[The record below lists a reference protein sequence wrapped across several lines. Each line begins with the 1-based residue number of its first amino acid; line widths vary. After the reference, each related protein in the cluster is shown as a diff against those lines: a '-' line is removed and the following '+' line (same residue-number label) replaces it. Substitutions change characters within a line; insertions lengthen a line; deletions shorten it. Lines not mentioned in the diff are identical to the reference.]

1 MLQHLQGIDP
11 PPFLATLVPLLIL
24 IAWNVCAVV
33 RDFVERWQAA
43 LDEDRAEAAVDVGP
57 AEPVE
62 PDDPRN
68 RDALAID
75 LIKALGGAAA
85 ACQCPACGQV
95 MVKAGGNHEMMCG
108 CEAKPG
114 GQWNTVENAL
124 RGDGCGHP
132 QPRDDEQATRR
143 RSCVYRV
150 PRDRR
155 RAAAAAGVVG
165 RPAGGPPAAGAL

>member
-1 MLQHLQGIDP
+1 MD
-11 PPFLATLVPLLIL
+11 
-24 IAWNVCAVV
+24 
-33 RDFVERWQAA
+33 D
-43 LDEDRAEAAVDVGP
+43 DEDRAEAAVDVEP

-124 RGDGCGHP
+124 RGDGCGHRFNFRTKEP
-132 QPRDDEQATRR
+132 LGIGRPGHPANDRQWPVA
-143 RSCVYRV
+143 V
-150 PRDRR
+150 PRNT
-155 RAAAAAGVVG
+155 
-165 RPAGGPPAAGAL
+165 